1 MNLPDFK
8 APSGSFGLP
17 VEPGAAF
24 DLLSDVLLNLVNA
37 ACHDPQYRD
46 ALMGRVLALVADLED
61 EVREVERHHPEW
73 SGWAMLSV
81 PDSEFSPRSPSN

>member
-8 APSGSFGLP
+8 APSGTFGLP

-24 DLLSDVLLNLVNA
+24 DLLSDVLLNLVTA
-37 ACHDPQYRD
+37 ARNDTKYRD
-46 ALMGRVLALVADLED
+46 ALMGRVLALVADLEE

-73 SGWAMLSV
+73 WGWAMLTV
-81 PDSEFSPRSPSN
+81 PDSELSPRSPSN